1 MAAKTVAKTF
11 APVLPH
17 SFPATDAISGFF
29 AKIGRFFA
37 IGFEIFAEAQEQAR
51 KAHAKFPFAE

>member
-1 MAAKTVAKTF
+1 MATKTF

-17 SFPATDAISGFF
+17 SYPATDAFSRFFSKIGHFF
-29 AKIGRFFA
+29 AV
-37 IGFEIFAEAQEQAR
+37 GFEVFNEAQVEAR